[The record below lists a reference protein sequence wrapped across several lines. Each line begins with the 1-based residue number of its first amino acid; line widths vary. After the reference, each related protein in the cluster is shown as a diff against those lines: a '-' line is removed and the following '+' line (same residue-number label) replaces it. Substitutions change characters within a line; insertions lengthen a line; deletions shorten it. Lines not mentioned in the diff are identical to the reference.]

1 MLGHK
6 SKRVSEGIM
15 VKTGGWGDNREVK
28 AKKANRLRRF
38 IAMFF
43 VPTHPSKPVNLKVQG
58 K

>member
-1 MLGHK
+1 
-6 SKRVSEGIM
+6 M